1 MLNQPGTLSWSV
13 WEQLSAQLQHCV
25 TLCTERHQRRQL
37 GTAEAHKVMAYIRS
51 VELSEPTAHR
61 AHQGLGEQESRDAAP
76 AGCEALL
83 GSNLTKHSFTFL

>member
-1 MLNQPGTLSWSV
+1 
-13 WEQLSAQLQHCV
+13 
-25 TLCTERHQRRQL
+25 
-37 GTAEAHKVMAYIRS
+37 MAYIRS